1 MSGWATARIQL
12 CGRLVVDIDGAR
24 REDTLP
30 GRRGRVLFAYLVL
43 HRGSP
48 VPRDALLMAGWGPDA
63 PAEARNAL
71 TVLLS
76 KLRHSL
82 GADRLRA
89 ASSEVVYEFFAGER
103 RGVVT

>member
-1 MSGWATARIQL
+1 
-12 CGRLVVDIDGAR
+12 
-24 REDTLP
+24 
-30 GRRGRVLFAYLVL
+30 
-43 HRGSP
+43 
-48 VPRDALLMAGWGPDA
+48 MAGWGQDA

-103 RGVVT
+103 RGVVTETATA